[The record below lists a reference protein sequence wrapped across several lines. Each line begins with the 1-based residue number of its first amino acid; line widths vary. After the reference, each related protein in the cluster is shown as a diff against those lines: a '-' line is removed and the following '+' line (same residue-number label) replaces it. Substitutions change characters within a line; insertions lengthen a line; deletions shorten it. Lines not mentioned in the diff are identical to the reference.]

1 MNDEG
6 RRDEDQRWP
15 DEPWLEGSDA
25 AVAAELLIGIPW
37 QWMQRARSV
46 PPIHD
51 ITTDTQNPPQFIAVA
66 PLRADAPNPIEY
78 GGPEVAAQQ
87 VEDVGAGPVL
97 GRSGRVSSEDAPHT
111 LGPPPTQWSG
121 FALALAATAFL
132 VVAGLGVW
140 GVQHATEAARLRDD
154 QRILAY
160 WMGNPDMRMVN
171 LQPASGSGD
180 ARMGVLCVLPD
191 GRALVL
197 QPNPAGRGETFVVVG
212 RGQDGVRELARG
224 DANMIQFDASGVE
237 TVELRLTHG
246 NATETLAFASL
257 R

>member
-6 RRDEDQRWP
+6 RREEDQRWP
-15 DEPWLEGSDA
+15 DEPWLEEPDA
-25 AVAAELLIGIPW
+25 AVAAEVLTASLGPEEL
-37 QWMQRARSV
+37 
-46 PPIHD
+46 PPGGWD
-51 ITTDTQNPPQFIAVA
+51 R
-66 PLRADAPNPIEY
+66 LRA
-78 GGPEVAAQQ
+78 AAVGAQ

-111 LGPPPTQWSG
+111 PGPPPTQWSG
-121 FALALAATAFL
+121 FALALAATVLL

-160 WMGNPDMRMVN
+160 WMGNPDMRMVS

-197 QPNPAGRGETFVVVG
+197 QPNPAGRGETYVVVG
-212 RGQDGVRELARG
+212 RGLDGVRELARG